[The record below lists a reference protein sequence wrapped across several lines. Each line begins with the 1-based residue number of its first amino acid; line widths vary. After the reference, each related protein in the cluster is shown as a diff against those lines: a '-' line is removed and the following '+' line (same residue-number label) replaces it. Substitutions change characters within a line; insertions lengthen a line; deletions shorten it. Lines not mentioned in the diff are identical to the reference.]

1 MSGTGNDFV
10 VIDNRKKIVAN
21 ELKHDFV
28 RRICTP
34 KSSIG
39 ADGVIF
45 VENSNTADFR
55 WDFYNADGSSAE
67 MCGNGCRC
75 VALYAH
81 EHQIAGRTMVFETIA
96 GVISAE
102 VKGDSVKVHM
112 TSPIDFR
119 QDLELSLDGQ
129 PVRVDYLNTGVPHA
143 IVYCDDV
150 ETQDLK
156 TIGSTLRYHSVFA
169 PTGANVN
176 FVQTIDRK
184 TLKIRTYERGVE
196 GETLACGTGAVAS
209 AILAGRKGLV
219 TPPVAVKIA
228 NGETLKIY
236 FDGTPS
242 NGSFGEVFL
251 EGPAVT
257 TFEGTIHDS

>member
-10 VIDNRKKIVAN
+10 VIDNREEIVAN
-21 ELKHDFV
+21 DLKLDFV
-28 RRICTP
+28 RRVCTP
-34 KSSIG
+34 KLSIG

-45 VENSNTADFR
+45 VENSDIADFR

-81 EHQIAGRTMVFETIA
+81 ERQIGGRTMTFETIA

-102 VKGDSVKVHM
+102 VKESSVKIRM
-112 TSPIDFR
+112 TSPTDFR
-119 QDLELSLDGQ
+119 QDVEVSLAGQ
-129 PVRVDYLNTGVPHA
+129 PIKVDYLNTGVPHT
-143 IVYCDDV
+143 ILYCDNL
-150 ETQDLK
+150 ESQDLQ
-156 TIGSTLRYHSVFA
+156 TIGSTLRYHSLFA
-169 PTGANVN
+169 PTGTNVN
-176 FVQTIDRK
+176 FVQTVDRK

-228 NGETLKIY
+228 SGETLKIY
-236 FDGTPS
+236 FDGTSS
-242 NGSFGEVFL
+242 NGSFGEVFM

-257 TFEGTIHDS
+257 TFEGTVHDS